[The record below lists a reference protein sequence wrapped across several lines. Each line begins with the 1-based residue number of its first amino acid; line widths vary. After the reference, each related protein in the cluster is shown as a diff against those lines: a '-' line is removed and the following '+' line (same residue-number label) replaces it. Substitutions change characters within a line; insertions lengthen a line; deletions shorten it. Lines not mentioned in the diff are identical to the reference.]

1 METRNILLC
10 GVGGQGTVLASK
22 LLAQC
27 AINRGLGAHTAE
39 TIGMAQRGGA
49 VSTVVRF
56 GPEVRSMRADAGC
69 ADFVVSFETTE
80 ALRNLPFLKE
90 GGMLLVNDEAIKP
103 LPVAT
108 GKAAMPQN
116 ARGVL
121 ADHGAV
127 LIPAGRIA
135 RESGSPKS
143 TNVVLLGA
151 MAAGLPFSQDSWEEI
166 IAAHVPPKTVDANIA
181 AFRAGLAAAR
191 A

>member
-1 METRNILLC
+1 M
-10 GVGGQGTVLASK
+10 K
-22 LLAQC
+22 LSE
-27 AINRGLGAHTAE
+27 IH
-39 TIGMAQRGGA
+39 GMAQRGGA

-90 GGMLLVNDEAIKP
+90 GGTLLVNDEAIKP

-108 GKAAMPQN
+108 GRAAMPRN

-127 LIPAGRIA
+127 LIPRRPHCPRIGQPEVHERGAAGRHGRRPA
-135 RESGSPKS
+135 VSP
-143 TNVVLLGA
+143 
-151 MAAGLPFSQDSWEEI
+151 QESWEEI
-166 IAAHVPPKTVDANIA
+166 ISAHVPPKTVDANIA